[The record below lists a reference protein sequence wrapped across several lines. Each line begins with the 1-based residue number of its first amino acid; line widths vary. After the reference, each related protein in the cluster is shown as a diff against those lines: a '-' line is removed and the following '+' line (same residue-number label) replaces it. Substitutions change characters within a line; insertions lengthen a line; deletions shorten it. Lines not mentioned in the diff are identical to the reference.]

1 MKRALVWMAGSAL
14 LGWLCW
20 HFQVW
25 HMLLQLVLVLVTF
38 VWLFAGAWIASR
50 QRREPRERVPSV
62 DRSVLEQQVNAERKH
77 FTDTFGEPAAV
88 AAETANPRVW
98 LDMAWKSIGR
108 K

>member
-38 VWLFAGAWIASR
+38 VWLSAGAWIASR
-50 QRREPRERVPSV
+50 QRREPRNIVPEV
-62 DRSVLEQQVNAERKH
+62 DRSILEQQVHAERKQ
-77 FTDTFGEPAAV
+77 FALAFGEQAAV
-88 AAETANPRVW
+88 AAETANPRVF
-98 LDMAWKSIGR
+98 LDMAWKTIGR

>member
-50 QRREPRERVPSV
+50 HRPAPRVPV
-62 DRSVLEQQVNAERKH
+62 PTVERSTLEQQVAAERKH
-77 FTDTFGEPAAV
+77 FVTAFGEPAAV
-88 AAETANPRVW
+88 AAETANARVW
-98 LDMAWKSIGR
+98 LDMAWKTLGR